1 MPPRSRRRRTIGG
14 RRKSPSNR
22 YRSGYEGNV
31 AGHLEAQGI
40 PFEYETERLAYTT
53 SHLYKPDFIFTRED
67 GSKLYLETK
76 GYFTGADRTKTLAV
90 LRDNP
95 GIDLRFLFLR
105 ASNKLNSGSKTTYA
119 QWCEKNLIPWAE
131 GDMVPKSWLSD
142 IKREKRV

>member
-1 MPPRSRRRRTIGG
+1 MPPRSRRRTIGG

-22 YRSGYEGNV
+22 YRSGYEETVGS
-31 AGHLEAQGI
+31 HLESQGV
-40 PFEYETERLAYTT
+40 PFEYETERLNYTT
-53 SHLYKPDFIFTRED
+53 SHQYKPDFIFTRAD

-105 ASNKLNSGSKTTYA
+105 ASNKLNPGSKTTYG
-119 QWCEKNLIPWAE
+119 QWCDKQGIPWAE
-131 GDMVPKSWLSD
+131 GDMVPKSWLAD
-142 IKREKRV
+142 IKRESKK